1 MHPLNMKQSQCE
13 GGDLSDLIPGSERLK
28 LSRSGD
34 CAEVKCRV
42 SKGILKFWKGKTVVV
57 VML

>member
-1 MHPLNMKQSQCE
+1 MCNLEMKQSQCE

-42 SKGILKFWKGKTVVV
+42 AKGTIKF
-57 VML
+57 